1 MALSSAAPPLHQP
14 KGPSGAHGHSLRH
27 GSAGLAAIRR
37 ATAAALLA
45 ALGTTLLGPATGP
58 ARAQTPSPNQPEAIG
73 PSTAPLEACPRLPPT
88 PESNLQPLQ
97 LKPEQVPGKNA
108 MGCLSAADAIYGP
121 DGCPLR
127 RCTRA
132 ESLRRMQFP
141 LPAATGP

>member
-1 MALSSAAPPLHQP
+1 MALSPAAPPLHQP
-14 KGPSGAHGHSLRH
+14 EGHSAFNGRCLRP
-27 GSAGLAAIRR
+27 GFACR
-37 ATAAALLA
+37 T
-45 ALGTTLLGPATGP
+45 ALGFATVASVCIALLGPAAGP

-73 PSTAPLEACPRLPPT
+73 PSTEPLKRCPRLPPT
-88 PESNLQPLQ
+88 AESNLQPLQ

-121 DGCPLR
+121 DGCPVR